1 MRLKKRRIRN
11 DNQFEID
18 VEAKKGMII
27 VILLAF
33 IILSFLSFFHLAG
46 RFGFGLE
53 KILAKFFGVGYF
65 AFPFLLAGIVY
76 LLVSARKKTLKVIHY
91 IAMTFFVLSFYAF
104 IQLAQPLPFGS
115 LWESLKQAFMI
126 ASEGKGGGYVG
137 IILNYPLVYF
147 FGFWGGFVALL
158 AIFVGSALLIFNAS
172 LDNLL
177 SGVGFLKRLSVKT
190 VILSIQL
197 KNRIHNYLQQR
208 KYNNNEEDPLR
219 QPADGGEENV
229 EEDGEQQDE
238 SDSPNFVQSEISH
251 SKEDLDGEQDK
262 IEFKKNYSSKQKIDL
277 PIDLLNQSS
286 EKPTS
291 GDINNSIE
299 IIKKTLSNFN
309 IEVEMGQVSVGP
321 TVTQYTLKPAEGVK
335 LSQIITLSNDI
346 ALALAAHP
354 IRIEAP
360 IPGKSLVGIEV
371 PNKSIAK
378 VNLRDVI
385 ISKEFKKRQSNLM
398 ISLGKDVSG
407 KIWMA
412 DFAKN
417 PHLLIAGSTGSGKTI
432 CINSVIISLFYQNSP
447 DNLRFIMIDPK
458 RVELPVYNRTPYLLC
473 PVITDV
479 KKTVNALKWAISEME
494 RRFDILSE
502 NNNRD
507 IFSYRASG
515 NSMPSIVIV
524 IDELADLMAAAGHEV
539 EALIIRLIQMSR
551 AVGIYL
557 IIATQRPSV
566 NVITGL
572 IKANITSRIAFSV
585 ASLMDSRTILDCS
598 GAEKLIGRGD
608 MLFVSAE
615 VSKPK
620 RLQGAF
626 ISEQEIKKVANYLK
640 TNYDD
645 VEYDEEIVERQGNG
659 IEDIGNNFEK
669 DDELVNDA
677 REIVVS
683 SQQASISYLQ
693 RRMRIGY
700 NKAADLI
707 ESLESLGVVGP
718 ADGAK
723 RRDVLIPKET
733 LGNTNIDD
741 EKNEE

>member
-11 DNQFEID
+11 NNQFEID

-65 AFPFLLAGIVY
+65 ALPFLLAGIVY
-76 LLVSARKKTLKVIHY
+76 LLVSARKKALKIIHY
-91 IAMTFFVLSFYAF
+91 LAMIFFVLSFYAF
-104 IQLAQPLPFGS
+104 IQLTQSLPFGS
-115 LWESLKQAFMI
+115 LWESLKQAFAI
-126 ASEGKGGGYVG
+126 ASLGKGGGYVG

-158 AIFVGSALLIFNAS
+158 AIFIGSILLIFNIS

-190 VILSIQL
+190 AILLVQF

-208 KYNNNEEDPLR
+208 KYNSNGEDP
-219 QPADGGEENV
+219 PAGGEENE
-229 EEDGEQQDE
+229 EEDGGQHDG
-238 SDSPNFVQSEISH
+238 SDSPNFVQSEINH
-251 SKEDLDGEQDK
+251 SKEDLEGEQEK
-262 IEFKKNYSSKQKIDL
+262 MEFKKNYSSKQKIDL

-291 GDINNSIE
+291 GDINNSMD
-299 IIKKTLSNFN
+299 IIKRTLKNFN

-385 ISKEFKKRQSNLM
+385 ISKEFKNRQSNLM

-458 RVELPVYNRTPYLLC
+458 RVELPIYNRTPYLLC

-494 RRFDILSE
+494 RRFDVLSE

-507 IFSYRASG
+507 VFSYRASG
-515 NSMPSIVIV
+515 NSMPSIVII

-585 ASLMDSRTILDCS
+585 ASLMDSRTILDCA

-640 TNYDD
+640 INYDD

-659 IEDIGNNFEK
+659 IENIGNNFEE

-677 REIVVS
+677 REIIIS

-700 NKAADLI
+700 NKAASLI
-707 ESLESLGVVGP
+707 EALESLGVVGP

-723 RRDVLIPKET
+723 RREVLIPKET
-733 LGNTNIDD
+733 LENTNVDD
-741 EKNEE
+741 EENEE

>member
-1 MRLKKRRIRN
+1 MRLKKRRIRK

-18 VEAKKGMII
+18 IEAKKGLII
-27 VILLAF
+27 VILLSF

-53 KILAKFFGVGYF
+53 KILVKFFGNGYF
-65 AFPFLLAGIVY
+65 AFPFLLSGIVY
-76 LLVSARKKTLKVIHY
+76 LLVSARKRALKVIHY
-91 IAMTFFVLSFYAF
+91 LAMTFFILSFYAF
-104 IQLAQPLPFGS
+104 IQLTQPLPFGS
-115 LWESLKQAFMI
+115 LWESLKQTFAI
-126 ASEGKGGGYVG
+126 ASAGKGGGYVG

-158 AIFVGSALLIFNAS
+158 AIFVGSILLIFNIS

-177 SGVGFLKRLSVKT
+177 IGAGFLKKLLVKTAVLSVQFKNKT
-190 VILSIQL
+190 
-197 KNRIHNYLQQR
+197 HNYLQQR
-208 KYNNNEEDPLR
+208 KYNNQEKYEEEDIKKEDNQQNDEEDPR
-219 QPADGGEENV
+219 
-229 EEDGEQQDE
+229 
-238 SDSPNFVQSEISH
+238 FVQSEINH
-251 SKEDLDGEQDK
+251 SKEDLDGEQEK
-262 IEFKKNYSSKQKIDL
+262 MEFKKNYSSKQKIDL
-277 PIDLLNQSS
+277 PINLLNQSS

-299 IIKKTLSNFN
+299 IIKKTLKNFN
-309 IEVEMGQVSVGP
+309 IDVEMGQVSVGP
-321 TVTQYTLKPAEGVK
+321 TVTQYTLKPAEGIK

-371 PNKSIAK
+371 PNRFVAK
-378 VNLRDVI
+378 VNLKDI
-385 ISKEFKKRQSNLM
+385 ITSKEFKNRQSNLM

-432 CINSVIISLFYQNSP
+432 CINSVIVSLFYQNSP

-494 RRFDILSE
+494 RRFDVLSK

-515 NSMPSIVIV
+515 NSMSSIIIV

-645 VEYDEEIVERQGNG
+645 VEYDEEIIERQGNG
-659 IEDIGNNFEK
+659 IENLDSDFEEN
-669 DDELVNDA
+669 DELINEA
-677 REIVVS
+677 REIVINS
-683 SQQASISYLQ
+683 ERAS
-693 RRMRIGY
+693 
-700 NKAADLI
+700 
-707 ESLESLGVVGP
+707 
-718 ADGAK
+718 
-723 RRDVLIPKET
+723 
-733 LGNTNIDD
+733 
-741 EKNEE
+741 